1 MMKLATVLHLLF
13 FAAGAVLSAQEFS
26 FDIDTLVYSGTT
38 ENRINLVILGD
49 GYQEH
54 ELDKFL
60 DDSQIFLGKFFATT
74 PVREYRSYFN
84 VIAIKVISEESGAS
98 HPGTANDEFPL
109 ANHPVKTVNNFFG
122 STFDYAGIHRLLV
135 ATNSFR
141 ISSVLASHFP
151 EYDQAIILVNSP
163 YYGGAG
169 GQFPTASTDASSANV
184 AIHELGHSFAGL
196 SDEYWAGN
204 QYARENI
211 NMTQVT
217 DPASVRWNRWMDA
230 EGVGVYQ
237 HCCGGN
243 SAQWY
248 KPYTSCKMQ
257 VSLMEFCPVCVEAF
271 VEEFHFLVTP
281 LEGHRPVEAV
291 VEENMFPRTF
301 ALDLL
306 HPDPSTL
313 KTVWNLNGSVLAE
326 DVDSV
331 QLTGKELEEGNN
343 RLVVSIYDETSFTRS
358 EIHSDL
364 HRYSVTWTIAYS
376 SEASVITSARRAFHL
391 QTFPNPSSGQFL
403 IEYQLDEA
411 SRVALHLMD
420 VSGNVLQKGDAQL
433 QEAGRHS
440 VHLDLD
446 QYPDGAYMLEI
457 EVDGISYH
465 HKILKT

>member
-1 MMKLATVLHLLF
+1 MKLATILSFLLL
-13 FAAGAVLSAQEFS
+13 AAGSVLSAQEFT

-38 ENRINLVILGD
+38 GNRINLVILGD

-60 DDSQIFLGKFFATT
+60 DDSQIFLTRFFATT
-74 PVREYRSYFN
+74 PVKEYRRYFN

-109 ANHPVKTVNNFFG
+109 ANHPIKTVNNFFG
-122 STFDYAGIHRLLV
+122 STFDYGGIHRLLV
-135 ATNSFR
+135 ATNNFR
-141 ISSVLASHFP
+141 ISTVLASHFP

-169 GQFPTASTDASSANV
+169 GQFATASTDASSADV

-204 QYARENI
+204 QYARENV

-217 DPASVRWNRWMDA
+217 DPSTVRWNRWMDVA
-230 EGVGVYQ
+230 GVGIHQY
-237 HCCGGN
+237 CCGGT

-257 VSLMEFCPVCVEAF
+257 ISRMTFCPVCVETF
-271 VEEFHFLVTP
+271 VERFHSLVTP
-281 LEGHRPVEAV
+281 LEGHHPVEMEV
-291 VEENMFPRTF
+291 RENLFPRTF
-301 ALDLL
+301 SLDLL

-313 KTVWNLNGSVLAE
+313 KTVWNLNGTVFAE

-331 QLTGKELEEGNN
+331 QLKGEELEEGNN
-343 RLVVSIYDETSFTRS
+343 RLVVSIYDDTPFTRS
-358 EIHSDL
+358 EVHSDL

-376 SEASVITSARRAFHL
+376 SASSVITSQRRAFHL
-391 QTFPNPSSGQFL
+391 HTFPNPSSGQYRVDY
-403 IEYQLDEA
+403 ELDT
-411 SRVALHLMD
+411 
-420 VSGNVLQKGDAQL
+420 VSQVVVNLLDMNGNVLREGTVKL
-433 QEAGRHS
+433 QASGKHS
-440 VHLDLD
+440 TSLDLEE
-446 QYPDGAYMLEI
+446 YTDGVYLLEVQ
-457 EVDGISYH
+457 VDGISYH
-465 HKILKT
+465 HKILKVQ